1 MNTSIHPSAP
11 HTAHPAH
18 DSRPVRRFGR
28 MGAVAA
34 SVSAAALLALA
45 AATPAAAHDQ
55 LLSTSPE
62 AGSTAVSAP
71 QTLTL
76 EFSGDL
82 ITGQGIQNVATVTD
96 EDGHQWQDG
105 EPQVSG
111 PQLSAALC
119 EGMPNGDYEVSY
131 RVVYSDGHSEE
142 KSFDFALEDPDAPDT
157 AVPEDCGV
165 PNPDAAVSS
174 DATASGDSSATAAPT
189 AAPGA
194 GGATAGEPSGA
205 TAATGA
211 TASGEPSGTDTGE
224 ATASDSQAPAEGLPG
239 WVWAAAVGGVL
250 VVVLAMVVVFRKAK
264 AIGGDSHRS
273 SGTE

>member
-1 MNTSIHPSAP
+1 MNTSTHP
-11 HTAHPAH
+11 TARPAH
-18 DSRPVRRFGR
+18 DSSPVRRFGR
-28 MGAVAA
+28 LGTAAA

-45 AATPAAAHDQ
+45 AAAPAAAHDQ

-62 AGSTAVSAP
+62 AGSTAASAP

-96 EDGHQWQDG
+96 KDGNQWQDG

-119 EGMPNGDYEVSY
+119 EGMPNGEYEVSY

-157 AVPEDCGV
+157 AVPEDCGM

-174 DATASGDSSATAAPT
+174 DATAGGGSSAPAAAP

-194 GGATAGEPSGA
+194 SAGSAGDPSGA

-211 TASGEPSGTDTGE
+211 PAAGEPSGATTGE
-224 ATASDSQAPAEGLPG
+224 ATASDSQTPAEGLPA

-250 VVVLAMVVVFRKAK
+250 VVVLAMVAVFRKAK

-273 SGTE
+273 SGTQ